1 MKCFIHLNNESSGF
15 CTVCKRPICSVC
27 ADVENGV
34 CPRCSNFTHKTIF
47 EYNKK
52 ILLFLLIVFF
62 VRITF
67 FYDVVVV
74 TFSTKSLLE
83 FTSTGVLVLIAAFL
97 PFCINIMRYGFKNAV
112 RYQVFGKTSAI
123 EIADNKKWKSWQ
135 TYVVG
140 VLAFIVCSVLY
151 LIITPIFII
160 TDLIHLVKSVKD
172 FFYHKKRILSET
184 QIRNLK

>member
-74 TFSTKSLLE
+74 TLSTKTLLE

-123 EIADNKKWKSWQ
+123 EIADKLESTFSKEQKKLFEQYWELGTQ
-135 TYVVG
+135 MCEEEQQQLFLFGY
-140 VLAFIVCSVLY
+140 
-151 LIITPIFII
+151 IIATKLNIESKI
-160 TDLIHLVKSVKD
+160 K
-172 FFYHKKRILSET
+172 
-184 QIRNLK
+184 